1 MSRLDELKKQ
11 YPELN
16 MSLLDIFQSLD
27 PSGTYKYLPLICK
40 IFGNRF
46 NLKKIYDS
54 SLERIRRSY
63 EMGNK
68 LQELGFSTEKL
79 TQNQVVFIYSM
90 MDFYPAG
97 NFQALR
103 DFIYYMEKN
112 QIENKDVTSY
122 SKIGRAHV

>member
-27 PSGTYKYLPLICK
+27 PSGTYKYLPLLCK
-40 IFGNRF
+40 IFGARF
-46 NLKKIYDS
+46 NLKKTYDS
-54 SLERIRRSY
+54 SLERVRRSY
-63 EMGNK
+63 EITTR
-68 LQELGFSTEKL
+68 LQDFGFSTEKL
-79 TQNQVVFIYSM
+79 TQNQIFFIYSII
-90 MDFYPAG
+90 DFYPNS

-112 QIENKDVTSY
+112 QIDNKRSEEHTSELQ
-122 SKIGRAHV
+122 SH